1 MKKRIFDRTTVWTTV
16 VILLPIVPALI
27 LYDRLPEEIAI
38 HFNAHG
44 VADGWASRPMAILG
58 LPLLLAL
65 GNLLMQF
72 ILLTDPKR
80 DTGSRIFT
88 LSRWILAPISVL
100 TNGATLLIAL
110 AVPIQI
116 ERVIPLA
123 ISFLF
128 LIIGNYLP
136 KCKQSYTIGIK
147 VPWTLASEE
156 NWNRTHRLAGWVWSA
171 SSLILIILILVGL
184 PAFPLLFVVTAVIVI
199 IPVAYSYLLYRR
211 EEASDSV

>member
-16 VILLPIVPALI
+16 VTLLPIVPALA
-27 LYDRLPEEIAI
+27 LYGRLPEEVAI

-44 VADGWASRPMAILG
+44 VADGWASRAMAVLG
-58 LPLLLAL
+58 LPLFLAL

-110 AVPIQI
+110 ALPIRI
-116 ERVIPLA
+116 ERIIPLA
-123 ISFLF
+123 IALLF
-128 LIIGNYLP
+128 LVIGNYLP

-147 VPWTLASEE
+147 LPWTLASEE
-156 NWNRTHRLAGWVWSA
+156 NWNKTHRLAGWVWSA

-184 PAFPLLFVVTAVIVI
+184 PAYPLFFAVTAFIVI
-199 IPVAYSYLLYRR
+199 IPIAYSYRLYRR
-211 EEASDSV
+211 EDTSDSV